1 MPPEPRSPVPPTPS
15 ARAPRRL
22 RGRLAA
28 LFALAALGA
37 ATAAGAAGSEPS
49 RPDPEAP
56 GLTATRRLDALIERV
71 KWEQRHLT
79 SLEADFEQ
87 EKTSE
92 FLAAPEDSH
101 GTISYLRPD
110 RVRWEYAAPKPITLV
125 LDGDEMLIWYRD
137 LGRAERMRV
146 GRVSTQVF
154 HYLTA
159 GGSLESLLGYFSVT
173 FTPPAAD
180 EPYRLE
186 LKPRYSRIAKRLTSM
201 TLWIDRR
208 LYLPVRVRYVEPN
221 GDSTDYRLAHLRP
234 DVPIEADRFALKLP
248 EGVEVRVVDL
258 GESRSH
264 SAGAGPR

>member
-1 MPPEPRSPVPPTPS
+1 MRPEPHPPLSSLAAPPA
-15 ARAPRRL
+15 ARVARRL
-22 RGRLAA
+22 A
-28 LFALAALGA
+28 LVLALGA
-37 ATAAGAAGSEPS
+37 LGAGAAGALPAASE
-49 RPDPEAP
+49 RPDPDAD
-56 GLTATRRLDALIERV
+56 GLTATQRLDALVERV
-71 KWEQRHLT
+71 KWEQRHLE

-92 FLAAPEDSH
+92 FLAAPEVSH
-101 GTISYLRPD
+101 GTITYLRPD

-125 LDGDEMLIWYRD
+125 LDGDEMLVWYRD

-154 HYLTA
+154 HYLSA

-173 FTPPAAD
+173 FTPPAGD
-180 EPYRLE
+180 GPYRLE

-221 GDSTDYRLAHLRP
+221 GDSTDYRLENLRP
-234 DVPIEADRFALKLP
+234 DAPVDPARFALKLP
-248 EGVEVRVVDL
+248 DGVEVRSVDL
-258 GESRSH
+258 GEARSRA
-264 SAGAGPR
+264 AGVGPR